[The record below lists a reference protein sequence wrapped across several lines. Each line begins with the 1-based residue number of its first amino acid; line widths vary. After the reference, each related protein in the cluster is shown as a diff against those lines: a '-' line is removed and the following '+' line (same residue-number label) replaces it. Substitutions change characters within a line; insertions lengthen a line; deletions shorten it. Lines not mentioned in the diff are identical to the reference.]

1 MKKLRLILSLAF
13 LAMVSPAIA
22 QQIIVDIDT
31 LATEVHFRWD
41 RPELDTMYLGND
53 RVFSDI
59 AYRLDSIGVD
69 KIDSVVIVS
78 QSSPEGPYWRN
89 QRLSEGR
96 AASMRSYMESH
107 HPEIK
112 DRLTVEPDGESWMQL
127 RQYIVRDKRL
137 SDEAKSRLL
146 TIIDDKDMPIEWKKR
161 CMSRDE
167 EYSYLYRKYY
177 PLIRNSQI
185 WIVYRNH
192 HKRWLPLNSKISPI
206 KRNLPPI
213 SRPTTGIEI
222 DISQQPIPWVRD
234 TLVLGLKTNLLY
246 DAVTAL
252 NFEVELPIG
261 NHWSVAVED
270 VFPWWEK
277 DNKYCFEMWEMGIEA
292 RYWFRNNDYYVK
304 KLQGHF
310 LGAYAMS
317 SKYDFQWDHDLCYQG
332 EYWSAGLT
340 YGYSMKL
347 SRRLNMEFSISVGWL
362 SSRYRHYYPAD
373 DYGLL
378 WHDRPKDG
386 SFGFFGPTKLKVAL
400 VLPLRI
406 QYINRRGGTR

>member
-1 MKKLRLILSLAF
+1 
-13 LAMVSPAIA
+13 MVSPAIA

-31 LATEVHFRWD
+31 LSTEVHFRWD
-41 RPELDTMYLGND
+41 RPELDTMYLGNN

-96 AASMRSYMESH
+96 AASMRAYMEGH

-137 SDEAKSRLL
+137 SKEAKDRLL

-161 CMSRDE
+161 VLSQDE
-167 EYSYLYRKYY
+167 EYEYLYRKYY
-177 PLIRNSQI
+177 PIIRNSQI

-192 HKRWLPLNSKISPI
+192 RKRWLPLDHKLPSVD
-206 KRNLPPI
+206 RELPPI
-213 SRPTTGIEI
+213 GYPTTGIKTSVPEL
-222 DISQQPIPWVRD
+222 PIPWVRD
-234 TLVLGLKTNLLY
+234 TLVIGLKTNLLY

-252 NFEVELPIG
+252 NFEVEVPIG

-277 DNKYCFEMWEMGIEA
+277 DNKYCLEMWEIGAEV
-292 RYWFRNNDYYVK
+292 RYWFSNNLHKAD
-304 KLQGHF
+304 KLRGHF

-332 EYWSAGLT
+332 EYWSVGLT
-340 YGYSMKL
+340 YGYSIKL
-347 SRRLNMEFSISVGWL
+347 ARRLNMEFSLSVGWF
-362 SSRYRHYYPAD
+362 STDYRRYFPAD

-378 WHDRPKDG
+378 WHDWARDG
-386 SFGFFGPTKLKVAL
+386 KTSFFGPTKLKVSL
-400 VLPLRI
+400 VYPLHI
-406 QYINRRGGTR
+406 KYKKRGGSR